1 MLMLGFFFVLFLQ
14 QSSVLFQSVFVFA
27 PIRICICSSGPRAE
41 EVTHLARRS
50 RTKRFARCLAYLEC
64 TLCTGRYSVH
74 CICIFHTV
82 YVVLHTL
89 SVYRVMQCALY
100 MYFSLGI
107 CCLVYLECTLSD
119 TVFDQCTLYCTT
131 LCVVHCVHCMCVSLY
146 TLSAHWA
153 MQCNAV

>member
-14 QSSVLFQSVFVFA
+14 QLSVLFQSVFVFA

-64 TLCTGRYSVH
+64 TLCTGRYSVL
-74 CICIFHTV
+74 CICIFQWV

-89 SVYRVMQCALY
+89 SVHWAIQCVIIARCTAFVYFALCI
-100 MYFSLGI
+100 L
-107 CCLVYLECTLSD
+107 
-119 TVFDQCTLYCTT
+119 
-131 LCVVHCVHCMCVSLY
+131 HCVHCICVFLY

-153 MQCNAV
+153 MQCAAV

>member
-1 MLMLGFFFVLFLQ
+1 MLRSLVVQKREQMYLIVTFANTQTSNDKYNVNIEMLMLGFFFVLFLQ
-14 QSSVLFQSVFVFA
+14 QSSILLHSVFVFA

-119 TVFDQCTLYCTT
+119 TVFD
-131 LCVVHCVHCMCVSLY
+131 
-146 TLSAHWA
+146 
-153 MQCNAV
+153 

>member
-1 MLMLGFFFVLFLQ
+1 MLRSLVVQKREQMYLIVTFANTQTSNDKYNVNIEMLMLGFFFVLFLQ

-119 TVFDQCTLYCTT
+119 TVFD
-131 LCVVHCVHCMCVSLY
+131 
-146 TLSAHWA
+146 
-153 MQCNAV
+153 